1 MTTSGSGKSRLIR
14 NVVILAALLLAALVI
29 DRGIRLIDT
38 PWSLGGETPMG
49 DWYAPVALAE
59 GATGWLVMSLDF
71 YSSEDDTHASGENLR
86 GTGRSCVGGVVEE
99 LGVSGALDRGGTVE
113 AFGFAQSLEDPVW
126 ITYIDGGQWDEE
138 GPTLTLNGRY
148 SYDPTG
154 QHISQ
159 SGVAEPTMELV
170 FQPATAEQMTAECR

>member
-1 MTTSGSGKSRLIR
+1 MTTSGSGKSHTIR
-14 NVVILAALLLAALVI
+14 NLVILGAIVVAGLVI
-29 DRGIRLIDT
+29 EYGIRVIDA
-38 PWSLGGETPMG
+38 PWSFGGETPMG
-49 DWYAPVALAE
+49 DWYAPVALDE
-59 GATGWLVMSLDF
+59 GATGWLVMSLEF
-71 YSSEDDTHASGENLR
+71 YSPGDDSHSGGENLR

-113 AFGFAQSLEDPVW
+113 AFGFAQGLEDPVW
-126 ITYIDGGQWDEE
+126 ITYIDGGQWAAE

-170 FQPATAEQMTAECR
+170 FQPATAEQMAAPCS